1 MAKGLR
7 RNVVRKLGW
16 GEVGRRP
23 IGSRGPLKAS
33 SEKQPV
39 QRALQHGY

>member
-1 MAKGLR
+1 MAKGPEEEC
-7 RNVVRKLGW
+7 GEEAGQ

-33 SEKQPV
+33 SEKQPL